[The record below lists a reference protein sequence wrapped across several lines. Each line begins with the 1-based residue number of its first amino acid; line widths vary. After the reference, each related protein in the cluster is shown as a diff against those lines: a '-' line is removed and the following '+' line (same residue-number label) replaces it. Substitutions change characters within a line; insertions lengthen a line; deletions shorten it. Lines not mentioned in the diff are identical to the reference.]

1 MYIAEKTE
9 EEWKQLAGQ
18 SLQDQME
25 FFAAYGKEAGGGISR
40 VFGSEAYRKAAI
52 DLSEYMKVCGMET
65 YIDPVGNVHGIWRAK
80 AENKSGREILIGSHL
95 DTVKEGGIFDGLLGV
110 LAGIFTINRLKQ
122 EGKQL
127 SDDLHVIATNGEEG
141 NDLGG
146 TFGSRCLTGKVDLEN
161 EAFLEKAKSFGYS
174 KKDLNDARMDFS
186 HAKCWLELHIEQG
199 KTLEEE
205 KKDIGIVTGIVGL
218 WRYGIRIL
226 GESNHAGTTMMEYR
240 KDALVRAAQII
251 AGGDEFARKM
261 GNDLV
266 ATFSKVQIHP
276 NVIAVINDQVDMILE
291 CRNRKEEILEDFVT
305 QMQKQ
310 FQTEDPEAKIS
321 VNFTELVKKAPV
333 PCDPK
338 LVEDIEEVCR
348 EHHLNYMKMPSG
360 ATHDGNMMALKIPIG
375 MIFVPSKKGIS
386 HSKEEWTEWS
396 QCERGVKVLY
406 ESICRIAEKG
416 EHA

>member
-1 MYIAEKTE
+1 MYRTE
-9 EEWKQLAGQ
+9 TTEAEWKKLAGQ

-25 FFAAYGKEAGGGISR
+25 FFAAYGKKAGGGISR

-52 DLSEYMKVCGMET
+52 DLSEYMRACGMESF
-65 YIDPVGNVHGIWRAK
+65 IDPVGNVHGILRAE

-110 LAGIFTINRLKQ
+110 MAGIFAVNRLKR
-122 EGKQL
+122 EGKHL
-127 SDDLHVIATNGEEG
+127 LDDIHVIATNGEEG

-146 TFGSRCLTGKVDLEN
+146 TFGSRCLTGKLNLED
-161 EAFLEKAKSFGYS
+161 EDFLKRAKTFGFS
-174 KKDLNDARMDFS
+174 KKDLEEAKLDFDK
-186 HAKCWLELHIEQG
+186 AKCWLELHIEQG

-205 KKDIGIVTGIVGL
+205 NMDIGIVTGIVGL
-218 WRYGIRIL
+218 WRYGIQIK

-240 KDALVRAAQII
+240 KDALIRAAEIM
-251 AGGDEFARKM
+251 AGGDALARQM
-261 GNDLV
+261 GHDLV

-291 CRNRKEEILEDFVT
+291 CRNRNEEILEEFIT

-310 FQTEDPEAKIS
+310 FQTEDPKAPITVSFK
-321 VNFTELVKKAPV
+321 ELVKKAPV
-333 PCDPK
+333 PCGET
-338 LVEDIEEVCR
+338 LVKKIEEVCR
-348 EHHLNYMKMPSG
+348 EHHTNYRKMPSG
-360 ATHDGNMMALKIPIG
+360 ATHDGNMIALKIPIG

-396 QCERGVKVLY
+396 QCERGAEVLY
-406 ESICRIAEKG
+406 KSICRIAEKG
-416 EHA
+416 EKV

>member
-1 MYIAEKTE
+1 MCRTEMTE
-9 EEWKQLAGQ
+9 EEWKKLAGQ
-18 SLQDQME
+18 SLQNQME
-25 FFAAYGKEAGGGISR
+25 FFAAYGKETGGGVSR

-52 DLSEYMKVCGMET
+52 DLSEYMRACGMESF
-65 YIDPVGNVHGIWRAK
+65 IDPVGNVHGILRAE

-110 LAGIFTINRLKQ
+110 LAGIFAVNRLKW
-122 EGKQL
+122 EGKHL
-127 SDDLHVIATNGEEG
+127 SDDIHVIATNGEEG

-146 TFGSRCLTGKVDLEN
+146 TFGSRCLTGKVNLEDEDFLKRAKAFGFSKTDLE
-161 EAFLEKAKSFGYS
+161 EAK
-174 KKDLNDARMDFS
+174 MDFS
-186 HAKCWLELHIEQG
+186 KAKCWLELHIEQG

-205 KKDIGIVTGIVGL
+205 NKDIGIVTGIVGL
-218 WRYGIRIL
+218 WRYGIRIK

-251 AGGDEFARKM
+251 AGGDALARQM
-261 GNDLV
+261 GHDLV

-291 CRNRKEEILEDFVT
+291 CRNRNAEILEDFIT

-310 FQTEDPEAKIS
+310 FQTEDPKAPIT
-321 VNFTELVKKAPV
+321 VGFTELVKKAPV
-333 PCDPK
+333 PCDET
-338 LVEDIEEVCR
+338 LVKQIEEVCR
-348 EHHLNYMKMPSG
+348 EHHTNYRKMPSG
-360 ATHDGNMMALKIPIG
+360 ATHDGNMIALKIPIG

-396 QCERGVKVLY
+396 QCERGAKVLY

-416 EHA
+416 EQL